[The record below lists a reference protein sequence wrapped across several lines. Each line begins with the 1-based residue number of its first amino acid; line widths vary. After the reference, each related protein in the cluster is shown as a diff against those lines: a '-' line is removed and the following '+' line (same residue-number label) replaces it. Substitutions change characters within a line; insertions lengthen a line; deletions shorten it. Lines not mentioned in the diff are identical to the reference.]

1 MPTLSENNSPLIIG
15 HRGASAL
22 APENTMAAFDLA
34 IEAGADGIEF
44 DVHLT
49 RDGVPVVIHD
59 DTLLRTG
66 GMSRHISEMSLSELS
81 GIDVGSWFQLNRR
94 KGIFSGQTIPT
105 LTGLLRWAA
114 AKSTFVYLE
123 MKSGPNQREV
133 LAEAVAE
140 SLEHFAL
147 KDRVII
153 ESFDL
158 DAIKIVKALTP
169 NIKTAALFEPSVLTP
184 PGFRTRRLLGL
195 AADAQANELALH
207 HRLVNERLAARAK
220 AEGFKVVVWTV
231 DDPKWINKARELEIA
246 ALITNNPALLVAQ
259 RNTVTG

>member
-1 MPTLSENNSPLIIG
+1 
-15 HRGASAL
+15 
-22 APENTMAAFDLA
+22 MAAFDLA

-81 GIDVGSWFQLNRR
+81 GIDVGSWFQLNQV

-105 LTGLLRWAA
+105 LIGLLGWAA
-114 AKSTFVYLE
+114 AKSTYLYLE
-123 MKSGPNQREV
+123 MKPDPDQREN

-140 SLEHFAL
+140 SLEHFTPM
-147 KDRVII
+147 DRVII

-158 DAIKIVKALTP
+158 DAIKIVKALSP

-184 PGFRTRRLLGL
+184 PGFRTRRLLEL
-195 AADAQANELALH
+195 AAHAQANEIALH
-207 HRLVNERLAARAK
+207 HRLVNERLTARAR
-220 AEGFKVVVWTV
+220 AEGFEVVVWTV
-231 DDPKWINKARELEIA
+231 DDPKWITKARALQIA

-259 RNTVTG
+259 RNTVIG

>member
-1 MPTLSENNSPLIIG
+1 
-15 HRGASAL
+15 
-22 APENTMAAFDLA
+22 MAAFDLA

-49 RDGVPVVIHD
+49 RDRVPVVIHD
-59 DTLLRTG
+59 DTLLRTAG
-66 GMSRHISEMSLSELS
+66 LSRHISEMSLIELN
-81 GIDVGSWFQLNRR
+81 GVDVGSWFQLNQV

-114 AKSTFVYLE
+114 TKSTYLYLE
-123 MKSGPNQREV
+123 MKPDPDQKEA

-140 SLEHFAL
+140 SLDRFTL
-147 KDRVII
+147 VDRVII

-158 DAIKIVKALTP
+158 DAIKIVKTLIP
-169 NIKTAALFEPSVLTP
+169 DIKTAALFEPSVLTP
-184 PGFRTRRLLGL
+184 PGFRTRRLVGL
-195 AADAQANELALH
+195 AADARANEIALH
-207 HRLVNERLAARAK
+207 HRLVNERLTTHAR

-231 DDPKWINKARELEIA
+231 DDPEWINKARALEIV

-259 RNTVTG
+259 RNTVIG